1 MDDLVVQIV
10 QERCCVGTYGRD
22 SYVQHKARMLLYN
35 FGTHWRRSRYS
46 MQRERGFVFLMH
58 GSGGGGRWGRIDV
71 SYRRLGM
78 IEGEICEGEKDG
90 VMFKG
95 LSRSATG
102 PAPHDAGDTI

>member
-1 MDDLVVQIV
+1 MLVHTEEIAMYSTSEDVTVQLWHPLEA
-10 QERCCVGTYGRD
+10 QPLQYA
-22 SYVQHKARMLLYN
+22 ART
-35 FGTHWRRSRYS
+35 GIC
-46 MQRERGFVFLMH
+46 FLMH

-71 SYRRLGM
+71 SYRRLGT
-78 IEGEICEGEKDG
+78 IESEICEGEKDG

>member
-1 MDDLVVQIV
+1 
-10 QERCCVGTYGRD
+10 
-22 SYVQHKARMLLYN
+22 
-35 FGTHWRRSRYS
+35 
-46 MQRERGFVFLMH
+46 MH

-78 IEGEICEGEKDG
+78 IEGEICDGEKDG

-95 LSRSATG
+95 LPRSATG